1 MRYFSECN
9 LCTVFLVK
17 SNGGIT
23 KNEVILFFVLFTEA
37 EQLPWDPLP
46 DEVIPEPEDDVMIR
60 LEEIENPDF
69 DDHFDLVKREHLLGK
84 TLAKMASQGIKD
96 SFLTNSLQLLG
107 YTLYEKWDKVSEII
121 QKDKEFDQDCIEN
134 ALHYVSTLDNI
145 EMETKLKG

>member
-1 MRYFSECN
+1 MKLFNKFSYD
-9 LCTVFLVK
+9 
-17 SNGGIT
+17 I
-23 KNEVILFFVLFTEA
+23 TEA

-46 DEVIPEPEDDVMIR
+46 DEVIPEPEDDVNVA

-107 YTLYEKWDKVSEII
+107 YTMYEKWDKVSEII
-121 QKDKEFDQDCIEN
+121 KKDKEFDQDCIEN

-145 EMETKLKG
+145 EMEAKLKG

>member
-1 MRYFSECN
+1 MKSFNDVFPFS
-9 LCTVFLVK
+9 
-17 SNGGIT
+17 
-23 KNEVILFFVLFTEA
+23 EA

-121 QKDKEFDQDCIEN
+121 KKDKEFDQDCIEN